1 MDDRV
6 LKSTTKTTDE
16 VNAKTPVWVVKIHIK
31 YCNAY
36 FEFDT
41 PEEACRFM
49 SIAVAN
55 NVKGEDSVNILMY
68 SKGEDEEEE

>member
-31 YCNAY
+31 Y
-36 FEFDT
+36 
-41 PEEACRFM
+41 
-49 SIAVAN
+49 
-55 NVKGEDSVNILMY
+55 
-68 SKGEDEEEE
+68 